1 MLKLPDFMRIDP
13 NDFNAENIRRMS
25 SYGKPQEDFL
35 TGAVQQFQNSALF
48 KERKVAR
55 EYFENETEI
64 DNKIRFYFNREGLQI
79 IDNTVSNV
87 KLRHSFY
94 RNLLSNVKMKSLNK
108 SFKVILIKN
117 FFVVYKIWLDK
128 LLFPELIGFKFI
140 MMKMEIYYLKE
151 CPIMKS
157 FLFGQM
163 QTIQF

>member
-94 RNLLSNVKMKSLNK
+94 RKLVNQKVNYLLSKAFTIKCKNEEFEQILQMSSHKYSDFPNMTEKYNRMK
-108 SFKVILIKN
+108 KVQN
-117 FFVVYKIWLDK
+117 FVSK
-128 LLFPELIGFKFI
+128 LLGRKISN
-140 MMKMEIYYLKE
+140 Y
-151 CPIMKS
+151 S
-157 FLFGQM
+157 
-163 QTIQF
+163 